1 MANTMAYFTRC
12 CKSISAALLL
22 GATLFA
28 FTGLAFTQLAF
39 ADSAIQI
46 KTAELHAHENFYS
59 LVADV
64 DMNLDEDI
72 EEAVNK
78 GVPLNF
84 VVEFQIVSPRQY
96 WFDDEVVT
104 TTQNITLS
112 YHALTRQYLVNRG
125 KHQQSFESLDEAVQD
140 LAAIDEWRVVDK
152 SLLEKGEVYK
162 AALLIRLDQNKLP
175 KAIQVEAIGS
185 EKWNLTSEK
194 FEWTLKELNSKEL
207 SNKERSSKEFK
218 QWWLSNDDGYL
229 N

>member
-1 MANTMAYFTRC
+1 MANTMAYFMRC
-12 CKSISAALLL
+12 CKSINAALLL
-22 GATLFA
+22 GATFFA
-28 FTGLAFTQLAF
+28 FTELAF
-39 ADSAIQI
+39 AGSAIQI

-64 DMNLDEDI
+64 DVSLDEDI

-78 GVPLNF
+78 GVLLNF

-104 TTQNITLS
+104 ATQNITLS

-140 LAAIDEWRVVDK
+140 LAVIDEWRVVDK
-152 SLLEKGEVYK
+152 SLLEKSEVYK

-207 SNKERSSKEFK
+207 SSKERSSKEFK
-218 QWWLSNDDGYL
+218 Q
-229 N
+229 